1 MRTEVRKASQRQR
14 KCPGLTE
21 QYVTGTGRTCVVGA
35 EMQGVL
41 CRIKKTCSEFAG
53 PRSST
58 PPSTG
63 DQQKHEMSFFSVK
76 VLVLVKRGLPLPTRH
91 LPGLSGQDSCEEQGF
106 PDTWG
111 NGDSMVFNHR

>member
-41 CRIKKTCSEFAG
+41 FWIKKTCSEFAG

-58 PPSTG
+58 HPSTG

-76 VLVLVKRGLPLPTRH
+76 VLALVKR
-91 LPGLSGQDSCEEQGF
+91 SEERPSFAHTPPPWVVRTG
-106 PDTWG
+106 
-111 NGDSMVFNHR
+111 